1 VSKLCPQCRKIVDFK
16 AASCNGCRLSFFST
30 LSKRKDFTDICV
42 RIAGA
47 AFVATALIVAILSSH

>member
-1 VSKLCPQCRKIVDFK
+1 MSRQCPQCRKIVDFK
-16 AASCNGCRLSFFST
+16 AASCDGCRLSFFST
-30 LSKRKDFTDICV
+30 PAKRKDFTGICV